1 MKVLLLSDVK
11 GKGKKG
17 DLITVADA
25 YGRNVLIAKG
35 LGVEANAGN
44 LNDYKL
50 KKQNE
55 ARVAAENLKKAKE
68 LAENIAGKKIVIPIK
83 VGEGGR
89 AFGSVSSKEIAEE
102 AKKQLGLDVDKKKI
116 VLPSP
121 LKELGSFTVPLKL
134 HPEVTASLSVEVTEQ
149 K

>member
-1 MKVLLLSDVK
+1 MKVLLLKDVK

-17 DLITVADA
+17 DLINVSDA
-25 YGRNVLIAKG
+25 YGRNVIVGKG
-35 LGVEANAGN
+35 FGVEATAGN

-50 KKQNE
+50 RKQNE
-55 ARVAAENLKKAKE
+55 EKTAAENLAKAKE
-68 LAENIAGKKIVIPIK
+68 LAASLADRQIVIPIK

-102 AKKQLGLDVDKKKI
+102 AKAQLGLAIDKKKI

-121 LKELGSFTVPLKL
+121 IKELGTVLVPLKL
-134 HPEVTASLSVEVTEQ
+134 HPEVTAEIKVVVSEKQ
-149 K
+149 

>member
-1 MKVLLLSDVK
+1 MKVLLLQDVK

-17 DLITVADA
+17 DLITVSDS
-25 YGRNVLIAKG
+25 YGRNVIVAKG
-35 LGVEANAGN
+35 FGVEANAGN

-55 ARVAAENLKKAKE
+55 AKVAAENLAKAQE
-68 LAENIAGKKIVIPIK
+68 LAKNLAGKKIVIPIK

-89 AFGSVSSKEIAEE
+89 AFGSVSSKEIVDE
-102 AKKQLGLDVDKKKI
+102 AKKQLSLDVDKKKI
-116 VLPSP
+116 VLDAP
-121 LKELGSFTVPLKL
+121 LKEVGMHEVPVKL
-134 HPEVTASLSVEVTEQ
+134 HPEVTAKIAVELVA

>member
-1 MKVLLLSDVK
+1 MKVLLLADVK

-17 DLITVADA
+17 EIITVADA
-25 YGRNVLIAKG
+25 YARNVLLAKG
-35 LGVEANAGN
+35 LGAEANAAN

-50 KKQNE
+50 KKQNQE
-55 ARVAAENLKKAKE
+55 KVAAESLANAKK
-68 LAENIAGKKIVIPIK
+68 LAADLEGKKILIPIK
-83 VGEGGR
+83 VGGAGR

-102 AKKQLGLDVDKKKI
+102 AKKQLGLVIDKKKI

-121 LKELGSFTVPLKL
+121 IKELGSFEVPLKL
-134 HPEVTASLSVEVTEQ
+134 HPEVTAKLAVEVTER

>member
-102 AKKQLGLDVDKKKI
+102 AKKKLGLDVDKKKI

>member
-1 MKVLLLSDVK
+1 MKVLLLADVK

-35 LGVEANAGN
+35 LGAEANAAN
-44 LNDYKL
+44 LTDYKL
-50 KKQNE
+50 KKQNQ
-55 ARVAAENLKKAKE
+55 AKVAAENLANAKA

-121 LKELGSFTVPLKL
+121 IKELGSFEVPLKL
-134 HPEVTASLSVEVTEQ
+134 HPEVTAKLAVEVTER

>member
-1 MKVLLLSDVK
+1 MKVLLLADVK

-17 DLITVADA
+17 DMITVADA

-35 LGVEANAGN
+35 LGAEANAAN

-50 KKQNE
+50 KKQNQ
-55 ARVAAENLKKAKE
+55 AKVAAENLANAKA

-121 LKELGSFTVPLKL
+121 IKELGSFEVPLKL
-134 HPEVTASLSVEVTEQ
+134 HPEVTAKLAVEVTER

>member
-55 ARVAAENLKKAKE
+55 ARVAAENLKNAKE